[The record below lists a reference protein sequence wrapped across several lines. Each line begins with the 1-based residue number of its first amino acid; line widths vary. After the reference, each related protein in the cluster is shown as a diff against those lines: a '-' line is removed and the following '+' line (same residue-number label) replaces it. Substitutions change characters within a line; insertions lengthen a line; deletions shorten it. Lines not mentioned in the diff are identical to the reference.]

1 MENRTARGTYFATSA
16 VLPPVL
22 NRDWGGSGRL
32 TSNSLRLN
40 FFSHSSGNAGRKY
53 ERWDESINLKP
64 E

>member
-1 MENRTARGTYFATSA
+1 MLRVSRFTSRCSSTSPEA
-16 VLPPVL
+16 VL

-32 TSNSLRLN
+32 TANSLRLN
-40 FFSHSSGNAGRKY
+40 FFSNSSGNAGRTY